1 MNAKNLTALAVSLA
15 VAGAALAGPF
25 AGAARA
31 QDNHQKDK
39 NNMRNIG
46 IAAGAG
52 AIYEGIHGRGTHA
65 LILGAGAAYAG
76 KKYEDARKAQ
86 AKNRRARYSYRAR
99 HRAHRG

>member
-1 MNAKNLTALAVSLA
+1 MNTKNITAFAIALTV
-15 VAGAALAGPF
+15 VGTALAGPF
-25 AGAARA
+25 AAGARA

-52 AIYEGIHGRGTHA
+52 ALYEGIHGRGTHA

-86 AKNRRARYSYRAR
+86 AKNSRARYSYRAR
-99 HRAHRG
+99 HRAHSG